1 MEVAVYMRP
10 VLKDIEQVEQTLAEV
25 DLADATEIVDGDLK
39 VVGRL
44 LENLIDVMSALA
56 LATLAGVKVDLAV
69 PFMRRPVD
77 GVEVEGGVEEP
88 DLANRA
94 NAGDS
99 AQEAK

>member
-77 GVEVEGGVEEP
+77 GVDVEAVDAPNG
-88 DLANRA
+88 
-94 NAGDS
+94 GDS

>member
-77 GVEVEGGVEEP
+77 GVGIEGGDE
-88 DLANRA
+88 ANLT
-94 NAGDS
+94 
-99 AQEAK
+99 QEAK